1 MKKPKKGGKASKKQ
15 VLLPDINVVAEIAR
29 EDMKA
34 SWTKLISGLRER
46 KWPILVVLLG
56 SCFWLAL
63 ATPRKPSPAAEDAAR
78 CRQSLSCLVQA
89 FGESASS
96 GCSHAV
102 ESSAK
107 NGVEWNREGADRWE
121 VALAPTEGVIIL
133 SGDAALFED
142 DRGSKKRMR
151 YSCRFDTQK
160 MRARLIRLESVQ
172 K

>member
-1 MKKPKKGGKASKKQ
+1 MKKPKKGGKPTQKQ
-15 VLLPDINVVAEIAR
+15 ALVPDINVIAEIAR
-29 EDMKA
+29 ADAKA
-34 SWTKLISGLRER
+34 SWAKLISGLRQR
-46 KWPILVVLLG
+46 KWAILVVLMG

-63 ATPRKPSPAAEDAAR
+63 ATPKKDPPSAEEAAQCRK
-78 CRQSLSCLVQA
+78 SLSCLVQA

-107 NGVEWNREGADRWE
+107 NGVKWDKEGADRWK
-121 VALAPTEGVIIL
+121 VAMAPTEGDITL

-142 DRGSKKRMR
+142 DRGAKTRMR

-160 MRARLIRLESVQ
+160 MRARLIRLESAQ
-172 K
+172 